1 MFLMLCKISI
11 NLVTL
16 IVWLHI
22 CSLWPCLRRWT
33 KNMWNVLKRKSFF
46 TEVDLRRNFKLKK
59 SAKLKLCFSFFL
71 FAEILFCIFNLF
83 SRSLITAKLCSFYF
97 NLHNSV
103 PNIQTNQKRMD
114 GVPGI
119 RTQDHKMEVTVLWAL
134 VTDCKP
140 RFRYS

>member
-1 MFLMLCKISI
+1 MFFNVVLNWRNFDKSGHTDRMTSHLF
-11 NLVTL
+11 TL
-16 IVWLHI
+16 TLLA
-22 CSLWPCLRRWT
+22 SLDKKYVKCF
-33 KNMWNVLKRKSFF
+33 KRKSFF
-46 TEVDLRRNFKLKK
+46 TEVDIRKIF
-59 SAKLKLCFSFFL
+59 FYFFL